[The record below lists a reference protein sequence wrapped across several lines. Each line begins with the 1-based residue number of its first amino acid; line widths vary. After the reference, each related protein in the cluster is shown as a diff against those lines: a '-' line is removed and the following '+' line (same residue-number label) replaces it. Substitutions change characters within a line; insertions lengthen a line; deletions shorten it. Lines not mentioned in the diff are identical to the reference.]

1 MRLHVCFHRHR
12 LCCAWRCDS
21 YDSFFQPVFLRHSRL
36 ATFPA
41 PWGHGARLLL
51 LRSPPPKSSALPNEL
66 SGSFGKCKALAL
78 GAGANLLNSVPRESR
93 GRKGESKSCIKIA
106 FR

>member
-1 MRLHVCFHRHR
+1 
-12 LCCAWRCDS
+12 
-21 YDSFFQPVFLRHSRL
+21 
-36 ATFPA
+36 
-41 PWGHGARLLL
+41 
-51 LRSPPPKSSALPNEL
+51 
-66 SGSFGKCKALAL
+66 LAL